1 MHCIIVLSMIPF
13 SYEHKTNVIQSVL
26 VKENF
31 KQHLI
36 VFSNIEPCGVW
47 SSFVLWWE
55 EEREVEVNAKPENGG
70 GRLLSDQIVG
80 HQRNAPDWGDVK
92 TTWFSPL
99 VLTSRIVATDW
110 KSWKSEPIPGL
121 ADSTTV
127 KMAQA
132 QNDVNWRRSSLLQ
145 FNCCIIW
152 ISFWHR
158 QIDLKSAQ
166 TILASLQTSL

>member
-1 MHCIIVLSMIPF
+1 MQPDAWNSHQGKSFGFNRKGDWHALYNCFIYDSFFLWTQN
-13 SYEHKTNVIQSVL
+13 KCDSVL

-36 VFSNIEPCGVW
+36 VFSNIESCGVW

-99 VLTSRIVATDW
+99 VLTSRIVGTDW
-110 KSWKSEPIPGL
+110 KSWKSEPIPRL

-145 FNCCIIW
+145 FNCCII
-152 ISFWHR
+152 
-158 QIDLKSAQ
+158 
-166 TILASLQTSL
+166 